1 MKHGQFRNGVSVL
14 LAVVSL
20 MGAGCG
26 KRQAAPEAR
35 ITVSGAWALYPMM
48 VKWAEE
54 YRKSYPGIQIDISA
68 GGAGKGMTDA
78 LSGAADIGM
87 VSRDINPSEAGKG
100 AWWVAV
106 VKDAVIPVMNASNP
120 NGGILAK
127 RGLKKEEYIAIFV
140 KGNVQD
146 WSFVGGIPAPLHAYT
161 RSDAC
166 GAAETWAK
174 YLGARQEDLKGTAVY
189 GDPGVAE
196 AVRKDVSGIGFN
208 NLNFVYDLKSGQP
221 LPGIRVISIDL
232 NGNGV
237 VDSGEDFYGTH
248 RAVMQAI
255 AMGRYPSPPARD
267 LNLVHHGKPPAGP
280 VADFIKWVLTEG
292 QVFVSEAGYIAL
304 PAEILNTEKT
314 KLK

>member
-1 MKHGQFRNGVSVL
+1 MSVL

-20 MGAGCG
+20 LGAGCG
-26 KRQAAPEAR
+26 KRQTAPEAR

-54 YRKSYPGIQIDISA
+54 YRKSHPGIQIDISA

-127 RGLKKEEYIAIFV
+127 RGLKKEEFTAIFV

-146 WSFVGGIPAPLHAYT
+146 WSFAGGTPTPLHVYT

-174 YLGARQEDLKGTAVY
+174 YLGAKQEDLKGTAVY

-208 NLNFVYDLKSGQP
+208 NLIFAYDIKSGQP
-221 LPGIRVISIDL
+221 LPGICVIPIDS
-232 NGNGV
+232 NGNGA
-237 VDSGEDFYGTH
+237 VDPGEDFYGTH
-248 RAVMQAI
+248 KAVMQAI
-255 AMGRYPSPPARD
+255 ATGRYPSPPARD
-267 LNLVHHGKPPAGP
+267 LNLVHHGPPPSGP
-280 VADFIKWVLTEG
+280 VADFIKWVLAEG
-292 QVFVSEAGYIAL
+292 QAFVSEAGYIAL
-304 PAEILNTEKT
+304 PAEILNSQKA

>member
-1 MKHGQFRNGVSVL
+1 MKIKMYGRGISVL
-14 LAVVSL
+14 LAATFL
-20 MGAGCG
+20 LGAGCG
-26 KRQAAPEAR
+26 KRPAAPEAR

-48 VKWAEE
+48 VKWADE
-54 YRKSYPGIQIDISA
+54 YRKSHPGVQIDISA

-78 LSGAADIGM
+78 LSGASDIGM
-87 VSRDINPSEAGKG
+87 VSRDINPSEEAKG
-100 AWWVAV
+100 VWWVAV

-120 NGGILAK
+120 NAGIIAK
-127 RGLKKEEYIAIFV
+127 RGLTKEEFAAIFV
-140 KGNVQD
+140 KGNVRD
-146 WSFVGGIPAPLHAYT
+146 WSFVGGTSVPLHIYT

-174 YLGARQEDLKGTAVY
+174 YLGARQEDLKGTAVF

-196 AVRKDVSGIGFN
+196 AVRKDASGIGFN

-221 LPGIRVISIDL
+221 LPGIRVVPIDL

-237 VDSGEDFYGTH
+237 VDTGEDFYGTH
-248 RAVMQAI
+248 KAVMQAI
-255 AMGRYPSPPARD
+255 ATGRYPSPPARD

-280 VADFIKWVLTEG
+280 VTDYIKWVLTDG
-292 QVFVSEAGYIAL
+292 QAFVAEAGYIAL
-304 PAEILNTEKT
+304 PAEILNNEKA